1 KLCFFQLTPDDKVIH
16 KEFEK
21 EMKEAKEYVRK
32 LNIISTNPKDKDD
45 VIEEKENVK
54 EKYGLNQKFGLCEAL
69 LKVGDWTHAEQLTKK
84 LPDHCM
90 LEQHPVAWALCQLL
104 HAVIEPVYRKHCLL
118 APQLLGDPVPP
129 PGGSLAPKHCL
140 LAPQL
145 LGDPVPPPGG
155 SLAPKCANTFQE
167 LKEHAIPMMV
177 ALGTSMHYDPVLM
190 YKVLRL
196 THAALTQ

>member
-1 KLCFFQLTPDDKVIH
+1 
-16 KEFEK
+16 
-21 EMKEAKEYVRK
+21 R
-32 LNIISTNPKDKDD
+32 
-45 VIEEKENVK
+45 
-54 EKYGLNQKFGLCEAL
+54 
-69 LKVGDWTHAEQLTKK
+69 
-84 LPDHCM
+84 
-90 LEQHPVAWALCQLL
+90 
-104 HAVIEPVYRKHCLL
+104 
-118 APQLLGDPVPP
+118 
-129 PGGSLAPKHCL
+129 HCL

-196 THAALTQ
+196 THAALTQVKKKAKKDVSAV